1 MATEQ
6 STKSTETP
14 RESLY
19 VPFEVSEQQG
29 EKTHFSEEDILRQ
42 EENFIRTYSNPKAK
56 PLRVLFS
63 LYRGHYHQLFLS
75 GLFFLIKTS
84 PTWFLPI
91 VTGQVINIATTG
103 DPTAFPR
110 IFWWLFVEFVLVAL
124 NVPTHYAHI
133 HFLSLA
139 NRSVE
144 AGLRGAMVRKL
155 QQLSIGFHKEME
167 SGRIQSKIM
176 RDVESIEGLSSQ
188 IFTSILNIIINIT
201 VALVAVATTNF
212 TVLAF
217 FIACAPVAAVV
228 TFAFRKD
235 MRTRNREFR
244 REVERTSATVMEME
258 ELVPVARAHALENKE
273 IRRMTYQLNQV
284 AEKGYRLDVL
294 QSMFGAAGWVVFQ
307 VFQIICLA
315 VTTYMSLNGM
325 FPVGNIV
332 MYQSYFSTVVGQISS
347 LLSLLPVLTKGTESI
362 GSVGEILKAHDVEDN
377 TGKKKLKEIGGRYE
391 FKNVSFKYDDKS
403 PVLDNF
409 SLTVNEGETIALVGE
424 SGAGKSTVINLVIG
438 FNHPTEGQ
446 VLLDGRDLASIDL
459 HSYRKSLAVVPQ
471 TSILFSGTI
480 RDNITYGMPGVTEER
495 LWDAIKAAHL
505 ADFIR
510 NLPEG
515 LDTLVGE
522 HGSKLSGGQRQR
534 IAIARAIIRDPRVI
548 IFDEATSA
556 LDTISEKEIQ
566 HAINNLTRDRT
577 TFIVAHRLSTIREA
591 DKIAVLANG
600 HCVEYGTYDELMAKQ
615 GEFYRMKQ
623 MQS

>member
-1 MATEQ
+1 MAKKTTTEPKHQ
-6 STKSTETP
+6 
-14 RESLY
+14 SLY
-19 VPFEVSEQQG
+19 VPFEVSAQNG
-29 EKTHFSEEDILRQ
+29 DKTHFSEEDILRQ
-42 EENFIRTYSNPKAK
+42 EQNFIRTYSNPKAR

-63 LYRGHYHQLFLS
+63 LYSGHYHQLFLS
-75 GLFFLIKTS
+75 ALFFFIKTS
-84 PTWFLPI
+84 PVWFLPI
-91 VTGQVINIATTG
+91 VTERVIDIASSG
-103 DPTAFPR
+103 DPAAYPT
-110 IFWWLFVEFVLVAL
+110 IFWWLLLEFALVAL
-124 NVPTHYAHI
+124 NIPTHYLHI

-188 IFTSILNIIINIT
+188 IFTSILSIIINIT
-201 VALVAVATTNF
+201 VALVAVATTNL
-212 TVLAF
+212 TVFVF
-217 FIACAPVAAVV
+217 FLACAPVAAIV

-244 REVERTSATVMEME
+244 QEVERTSATVMEME

-315 VTTYMSLNGM
+315 VTSYMALNGAIT
-325 FPVGNIV
+325 VGYIV
-332 MYQSYFSTVVGQISS
+332 MYQSYFSTVVGQISA
-347 LLSLLPVLTKGTESI
+347 LLSLLPILTKGTESI
-362 GSVGEILKAHDVEDN
+362 GSVGEILKAHDIEDN
-377 TGKKKLKEIGGRYE
+377 TGKKKIREVKGAYE
-391 FKNVSFKYDDKS
+391 FRDVSFRYDDQS
-403 PVLDNF
+403 PVLDHF
-409 SLTVNEGETIALVGE
+409 SLSVKAGETIALVGE
-424 SGAGKSTVINLVIG
+424 SGAGKSTVMNLVIG

-446 VLLDGRDLASIDL
+446 VLLDGQDLNDINL
-459 HSYRKSLAVVPQ
+459 HSYRKFLAVVPQ

-480 RDNITYGMPGVTEER
+480 RDNITYGMPGVSDER
-495 LWDAIKAAHL
+495 LWDAIRAAHL
-505 ADFIR
+505 EEFV
-510 NLPEG
+510 NHLPEG

-522 HGSKLSGGQRQR
+522 HGDKLSGGQRQR

-556 LDTISEKEIQ
+556 LDTISEREIQ
-566 HAINNLTRDRT
+566 HAIKNLTRDRT
-577 TFIVAHRLSTIREA
+577 TFMVAHRLSTIRDA
-591 DKIAVLANG
+591 DKIAVVG
-600 HCVEYGTYDELMAKQ
+600 DGRCIEYGTYDELMAKK
-615 GEFYRMKQ
+615 GEFYRLKQ

>member
-1 MATEQ
+1 MAKKTTTEPKHQ
-6 STKSTETP
+6 
-14 RESLY
+14 SLY
-19 VPFEVSEQQG
+19 VPFEVSAQNG
-29 EKTHFSEEDILRQ
+29 DKTHFSEEDILRQ
-42 EENFIRTYSNPKAK
+42 EQNFIRTYSNPKAR

-63 LYRGHYHQLFLS
+63 LYSGHYHQLFLS
-75 GLFFLIKTS
+75 ALFFFIKTS
-84 PTWFLPI
+84 PVWFLPI
-91 VTGQVINIATTG
+91 VTERVIDIASSG
-103 DPTAFPR
+103 DPAAYPT
-110 IFWWLFVEFVLVAL
+110 IFWWLLLEFALVAL
-124 NVPTHYAHI
+124 NIPTHYLHI

-188 IFTSILNIIINIT
+188 IFTSILSIIINIT
-201 VALVAVATTNF
+201 VALVAVATTNLMVF
-212 TVLAF
+212 VF
-217 FIACAPVAAVV
+217 FLACAPVAAIV

-244 REVERTSATVMEME
+244 QEVERTSATVMEME

-315 VTTYMSLNGM
+315 VTSYMALNGAIT
-325 FPVGNIV
+325 VGYIV
-332 MYQSYFSTVVGQISS
+332 MYQSYFSTVVGQISA
-347 LLSLLPVLTKGTESI
+347 LLSLLPILTKGTESI
-362 GSVGEILKAHDVEDN
+362 GSVGEILKAHDIEDN
-377 TGKKKLKEIGGRYE
+377 TGKKKIREVKGAYE
-391 FKNVSFKYDDKS
+391 FRDVSFRYDDQS
-403 PVLDNF
+403 PVLDHF
-409 SLTVNEGETIALVGE
+409 SLSVKAGETIALVGE
-424 SGAGKSTVINLVIG
+424 SGAGKSTVMNLVIG

-446 VLLDGRDLASIDL
+446 VLLDGQDLNDINL
-459 HSYRKSLAVVPQ
+459 HSYRKFLAVVPQ

-480 RDNITYGMPGVTEER
+480 RDNITYGMPGVSDER
-495 LWDAIKAAHL
+495 LWDAIRAAHL
-505 ADFIR
+505 EEFV
-510 NLPEG
+510 NHLPEG

-522 HGSKLSGGQRQR
+522 HGDKLSGGQRQR

-556 LDTISEKEIQ
+556 LDTISEREIQ
-566 HAINNLTRDRT
+566 HAIKNLTRDRT
-577 TFIVAHRLSTIREA
+577 TFMVAHRLSTIRDA
-591 DKIAVLANG
+591 DKIAVVG
-600 HCVEYGTYDELMAKQ
+600 DGRCIEYGTYDELMAKK
-615 GEFYRMKQ
+615 GEFYRLKQ